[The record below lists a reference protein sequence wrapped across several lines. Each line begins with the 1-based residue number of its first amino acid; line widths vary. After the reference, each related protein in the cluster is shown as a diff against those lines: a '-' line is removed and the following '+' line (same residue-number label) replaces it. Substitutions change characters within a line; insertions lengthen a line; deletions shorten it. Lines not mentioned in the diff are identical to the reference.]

1 MKKLSAFSA
10 MIMASVF
17 FLDAQQPVIVTDDSL
32 MFGNSRLPALAV
44 TIPEVSYETSLREW
58 IKQLETGT
66 KSKVVTENGEMS
78 IFGAII
84 KNITEN
90 PVNVYSRFD
99 NADTLLRLIVAF
111 EPKKDQ
117 YIERSVFDLEYSRAR
132 EYLFNFSKT
141 LYMGLVKEQLQAE
154 ENRLR
159 TMQKELGSLEKNEAR
174 LGKTMRKSEKTLQ
187 TERERLIVY
196 NNEMTSVS
204 AAIIEHNNQLASM
217 QAGDARD
224 EKESYIKELEKNRK
238 KVLKSVKKSENKISK
253 AERAIKNAERA
264 LPKNDSTQGRTRDLI
279 SGQEAIVQQYA
290 DKLNTIS
297 SSVLR

>member
-111 EPKKDQ
+111 EPKKDE
-117 YIERSVFDLEYSRAR
+117 YIERSVFDL
-132 EYLFNFSKT
+132 
-141 LYMGLVKEQLQAE
+141 
-154 ENRLR
+154 
-159 TMQKELGSLEKNEAR
+159 
-174 LGKTMRKSEKTLQ
+174 
-187 TERERLIVY
+187 
-196 NNEMTSVS
+196 
-204 AAIIEHNNQLASM
+204 
-217 QAGDARD
+217 
-224 EKESYIKELEKNRK
+224 
-238 KVLKSVKKSENKISK
+238 
-253 AERAIKNAERA
+253 
-264 LPKNDSTQGRTRDLI
+264 
-279 SGQEAIVQQYA
+279 
-290 DKLNTIS
+290 
-297 SSVLR
+297 